1 MESANVKITFIPDGP
16 AKVECDRAE
25 IVKRDGTMI
34 IKEHHFMLCRCGAG
48 RGIIEN
54 LFPRKYK
61 NLILLFTIF

>member
-34 IKEHHFMLCRCGAG
+34 IKEHHFMLCRCGAS
-48 RGIIEN
+48 
-54 LFPRKYK
+54 K
-61 NLILLFTIF
+61 NKPFCDGSHKECGFKG